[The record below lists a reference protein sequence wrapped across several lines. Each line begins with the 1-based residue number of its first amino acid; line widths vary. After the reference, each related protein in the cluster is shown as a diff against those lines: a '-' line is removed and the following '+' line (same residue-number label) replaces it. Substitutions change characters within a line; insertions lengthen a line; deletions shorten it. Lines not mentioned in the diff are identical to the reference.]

1 MLGLLHEGGT
11 GMTELTFS
19 AADWTMDAAGTWLRI
34 KADVPYTAQMFLEHM
49 IPGKKYVAEIKE
61 FRKKRSLD
69 SNNYF
74 WQLCDQIAGKLGR
87 TKEDL
92 YVEYIKEVGVFK
104 DFHLSRDEAATFRTA
119 WSMLG
124 TGWPTEEVDYQQD
137 GDNLVIRAYY
147 GSSRYNAKQM
157 GRIIDRAVEDAK
169 DLGIET
175 LTPDELARMNLDW
188 GERAA
193 QADEGH

>member
-1 MLGLLHEGGT
+1 
-11 GMTELTFS
+11 
-19 AADWTMDAAGTWLRI
+19 
-34 KADVPYTAQMFLEHM
+34 M

-74 WQLCDQIAGKLGR
+74 WQLCDQIANKLGR
-87 TKEDL
+87 TKEDI
-92 YVEYIKEVGVFK
+92 YIDYIKAVGVFK
-104 DFHLSRDEAATFRTA
+104 DFHLTREDAPTLRTA

-137 GDNLVIRAYY
+137 GDGVVVRAYY

-157 GRIIDRAVEDAK
+157 SRIIDMAVQDAK
-169 DLGIET
+169 SLGIET
-175 LTPDELARMNLDW
+175 LTPDELARMNIEW

-193 QADEGH
+193 QTDKGS

>member
-1 MLGLLHEGGT
+1 
-11 GMTELTFS
+11 MTEITFTS
-19 AADWTMDAAGTWLRI
+19 ADWTMDAAGTWLRI
-34 KADVPYTAQMFLEHM
+34 RADAPSKAKLFLSAM
-49 IPGKKYVAEIKE
+49 VPGKKYVAEVKE

-74 WQLCDQIAGKLGR
+74 WQLCDQIADKLGR
-87 TKEDL
+87 TKEDI
-92 YVEYIKEVGVFK
+92 YIDYIKAVGVFK
-104 DFHLSRDEAATFRTA
+104 DFHLTRDDAPTFRTA

-137 GDNLVIRAYY
+137 GDGVVVRAYY

-157 GRIIDRAVEDAK
+157 SRIIDMAVQDAK
-169 DLGIET
+169 SLGIET
-175 LTPDELARMNLDW
+175 LTPDELARMNIEW

-193 QADEGH
+193 QTDKGN

>member
-1 MLGLLHEGGT
+1 M
-11 GMTELTFS
+11 
-19 AADWTMDAAGTWLRI
+19 
-34 KADVPYTAQMFLEHM
+34 
-49 IPGKKYVAEIKE
+49 
-61 FRKKRSLD
+61 
-69 SNNYF
+69 
-74 WQLCDQIAGKLGR
+74 
-87 TKEDL
+87 
-92 YVEYIKEVGVFK
+92 FK

-175 LTPDELARMNLDW
+175 LTPDELARMNLEW

>member
-1 MLGLLHEGGT
+1 
-11 GMTELTFS
+11 MTEITFT
-19 AADWTMDAAGTWLRI
+19 AADWSLDSAGTWLRI
-34 KADVPYTAQMFLEHM
+34 RADVPAKAQMFLSTM

-74 WQLCDQIAGKLGR
+74 WHLCDQIADKLGR
-87 TKEDL
+87 TKEDI
-92 YVEYIKEVGVFK
+92 YIDYIKAVGVFK
-104 DFHLSRDEAATFRTA
+104 DFHLTREDAPTFRTA

-137 GDNLVIRAYY
+137 GDGVVVRAYY

-157 GRIIDRAVEDAK
+157 SRIIDMAVQDAK
-169 DLGIET
+169 SLGIET
-175 LTPDELARMNLDW
+175 LTPDELARMNIEW
-188 GERAA
+188 GERVA
-193 QADEGH
+193 QTDKGN